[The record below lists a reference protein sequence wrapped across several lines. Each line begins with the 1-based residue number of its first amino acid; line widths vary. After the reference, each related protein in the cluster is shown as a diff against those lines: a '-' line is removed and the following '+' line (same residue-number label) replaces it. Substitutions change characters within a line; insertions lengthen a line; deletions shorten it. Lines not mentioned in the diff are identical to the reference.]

1 MGIPLALRCTFSP
14 KFGRLGITS
23 DLVVEE
29 DEACN
34 FYFISMFVAVA
45 MAKKVTYKKRK
56 KVGCTIDYKLHQV
69 GNLDTFRL
77 LVKSK

>member
-1 MGIPLALRCTFSP
+1 
-14 KFGRLGITS
+14 LGFTS

-29 DEACN
+29 ERACN

-45 MAKKVTYKKRK
+45 MAEKMTYKKRR
-56 KVGCTIDYKLHQV
+56 VDGCTTGYKLHQV
-69 GNLDTFRL
+69 ENPDAFCL